1 MSEDATNRIL
11 QWASSI
17 TAEATPRGAMYYWTV
32 YYWTEPVKKALFR
45 LKTYERYFIGLIGL
59 VGTGKSQ
66 TLLQLKEELS
76 GKTVGS
82 FKWKNDLWDSLKD
95 NLGAELREAYQDEV
109 YESLFVLPKAKPF
122 IKKGLLSV
130 EHDGKYIKASYEEKR
145 LVALRRALNWWQHDV
160 EHMLPNV
167 LLNPIRTDIIKR
179 RLGEVDALLIDM
191 PDYSQKGC
199 WKINKDLDDIAALW
213 NLVREKEFKVN
224 IVVCLQQELVV
235 RQPHLILGKMDKIF
249 LKPLTVE
256 QLLEAYKLIFNNY
269 FPFTE
274 DGLRLIAKLSRGVFR
289 RFKNYIRL
297 CLEPYAENK
306 RTDTITPEDVKRCVT
321 KEQLMIDMDLELSD
335 VFKSSEKK
343 RKAFDVIDFLR
354 EMPNVNQKTLS
365 EALDI
370 HATLLGKIIKDL
382 KTYGYVDYER
392 GKGKE
397 FLIKLS

>member
-1 MSEDATNRIL
+1 MTEDTTSGIL
-11 QWASSI
+11 GWASEI
-17 TAEATPRGAMYYWTV
+17 TAEARPSASIV

-59 VGTGKSQ
+59 VGTGKSEA
-66 TLLQLKEELS
+66 LLELKDALR
-76 GKTVGS
+76 GKKVRN
-82 FKWKNDLWDSLKD
+82 FKWKNDLWDSFKD
-95 NLGAELREAYQDEV
+95 NLGAELCEAYQKEV

-122 IKKGLLSV
+122 IKKGLYGV
-130 EHDGKYIKASYEEKR
+130 EHDGKYIDASYEEKR
-145 LVALRRALNWWQHDV
+145 LLALRCELNWYQHNV
-160 EHMLPNV
+160 EGMLPNT
-167 LLNPIRTDIIKR
+167 LLNPIRMDIIER
-179 RLGEVDALLIDM
+179 WLEEVDALLIDM

-199 WKINKDLDDIAALW
+199 WKINKDLDGIAALW
-213 NLVREKEFKVN
+213 NLVREKEFKAN
-224 IVVCLQQELVV
+224 IIVCLQQELVV

-256 QLLEAYKLIFNNY
+256 QLLEAYKLVFNNY

-289 RFKNYIRL
+289 RFKTYIRL
-297 CLEPYAENK
+297 SVEPYAENK
-306 RTDTITPEDVKRCVT
+306 RTDAVTPEDVKHCVT
-321 KEQLMIDMDLELSD
+321 KEQLMMDMDLELSD
-335 VFKSSEKK
+335 VFKSLEKK
-343 RKAFDVIDFLR
+343 RKAFDVIEFLR
-354 EMPNVNQKTLS
+354 ETPNVNQKTLS